1 MYYRVVIRLTCF
13 HEVAVGGISAVAED
27 VVLDGVELRVVPE
40 DERITRARRAIVV
53 HVSELDASV
62 HEEAKRVRRQVHGT
76 TTGTWNDDDRYMDS
90 TMKSIQ
96 L

>member
-40 DERITRARRAIVV
+40 DERVTRARRAVVV